1 MGAVTDLF
9 EDSLSSPSVDISMPP
24 EKNFDTKL
32 TAAETIPSRDPAYK
46 ILKRGKLSSLEKK
59 LFDLTYSTLSYLAV
73 KYEDDDDL
81 NRDITQTRSDAIEAV
96 LKNKFEVKDLAT
108 ARANRL
114 SIKVAKNLDVEL
126 LQRREDA

>member
-1 MGAVTDLF
+1 
-9 EDSLSSPSVDISMPP
+9 
-24 EKNFDTKL
+24 
-32 TAAETIPSRDPAYK
+32 
-46 ILKRGKLSSLEKK
+46 
-59 LFDLTYSTLSYLAV
+59 LAV